1 MLQRPGVTRGTV
13 TGKLLADWLA
23 GERNELIDF
32 LLRAPGPS
40 GNPPEP
46 LLSLGVNLNLRWGQ
60 YRAGRK
66 LGIPRNAPAGTD
78 FDSDGH

>member
-60 YRAGRK
+60 YRAGK
-66 LGIPRNAPAGTD
+66 LGIPSNAPTGAD

>member
-1 MLQRPGVTRGTV
+1 MAPCAATAWGNRGTV

-46 LLSLGVNLNLRWGQ
+46 LLSL
-60 YRAGRK
+60 A
-66 LGIPRNAPAGTD
+66 
-78 FDSDGH
+78 

>member
-46 LLSLGVNLNLRWGQ
+46 LLSLGVNLNLRWGSIEQ
-60 YRAGRK
+60 VEKARH
-66 LGIPRNAPAGTD
+66 P
-78 FDSDGH
+78 